1 MPRFYFDLR
10 RARASLENAQTPW
23 TPALSMFYGLDK
35 AFESLRAEGL
45 EGIYT
50 RHHAVAQYTRDR
62 IRGMGLELFAHD
74 ERFAS
79 DTVTAVRWPDEVDGP
94 AIAKRA
100 REEFGVVLGGGQQSL
115 RGKIF
120 RVGHLGYFTQ
130 DDIADALDVLE
141 RLLAETPARA
151 TA

>member
-1 MPRFYFDLR
+1 
-10 RARASLENAQTPW
+10 
-23 TPALSMFYGLDK
+23 
-35 AFESLRAEGL
+35 
-45 EGIYT
+45 
-50 RHHAVAQYTRDR
+50 
-62 IRGMGLELFAHD
+62 MGLELFAHD

-120 RVGHLGYFTQ
+120 RVGHMGYFSQ
-130 DDIADALDVLE
+130 EDIAAALDVLE
-141 RLLAETPARA
+141 RLLAETPAGARA
-151 TA
+151 

>member
-1 MPRFYFDLR
+1 
-10 RARASLENAQTPW
+10 
-23 TPALSMFYGLDK
+23 
-35 AFESLRAEGL
+35 
-45 EGIYT
+45 
-50 RHHAVAQYTRDR
+50 
-62 IRGMGLELFAHD
+62 MGLELFARD

-100 REEFGVVLGGGQQSL
+100 REEFGVVFGGGQQSL

-120 RVGHLGYFTQ
+120 RVGHMGHFSQ
-130 DDIADALDVLE
+130 DDIAAALDVLE
-141 RLLAETPARA
+141 RLLAETPAGA